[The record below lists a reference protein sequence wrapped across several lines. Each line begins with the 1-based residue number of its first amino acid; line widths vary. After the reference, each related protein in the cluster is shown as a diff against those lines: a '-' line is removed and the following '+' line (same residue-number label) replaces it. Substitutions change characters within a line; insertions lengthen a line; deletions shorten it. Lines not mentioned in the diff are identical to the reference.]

1 MDLEVLNKKEISRDE
16 LERLYKE
23 LGPSNIIDLYNFAC
37 LITSGFSHK
46 KAYDLLKRF
55 THVWLNDKN
64 EYTPSKLSNM
74 LFKAYDDLDGK
85 INDLST
91 KEILDIIY
99 KYGI

>member
-1 MDLEVLNKKEISRDE
+1 MDLEDLNKKEISRNE

-23 LGPSNIIDLYNFAC
+23 LEPSNIIDLY
-37 LITSGFSHK
+37 
-46 KAYDLLKRF
+46 
-55 THVWLNDKN
+55 NDKN
-64 EYTPSKLSNM
+64 EYTPSKLSDM

-99 KYGI
+99 KYSI

>member
-1 MDLEVLNKKEISRDE
+1 MDLEDLNKKEISRDE

-23 LGPSNIIDLYNFAC
+23 LEPSNIIDLY
-37 LITSGFSHK
+37 
-46 KAYDLLKRF
+46 
-55 THVWLNDKN
+55 NDKN
-64 EYTPSKLSNM
+64 EYTPSKLSDM

-99 KYGI
+99 KYSI